1 MLRLSGRE
9 RKNASIK
16 RIELKDN
23 RLGVRAFTENR
34 GKVAEL
40 QRVVIEKIKKTE

>member
-16 RIELKDN
+16 RIELKDIGWELELS
-23 RLGVRAFTENR
+23 LGIE
-34 GKVAEL
+34 GKWLNSE
-40 QRVVIEKIKKTE
+40 R